1 VWLLVVEL
9 TLERQ
14 PQASNLVTYYLSLA
28 LQGDSEKASR
38 VAADRSIGDAAAEP
52 SGHST
57 DQIATRDF
65 APLAAIMNS

>member
-1 VWLLVVEL
+1 LKGSLKPS
-9 TLERQ
+9 TL
-14 PQASNLVTYYLSLA
+14 YYLSLA
-28 LQGDSEKASR
+28 LQGDSEKASG
-38 VAADRSIGDAAAEP
+38 GDAAAEP